1 MNIITNPL
9 YMYALMFLVA
19 AVVYEFGWS
28 TFYPDLTSD
37 LLCFIAFTIFIAIF
51 LGYLYGHLSLN
62 DKKNN
67 CLQIV
72 NVNKICIIFLGIFF
86 GMICEA
92 IYSGGFPLFS
102 PGTIIYAEFGI
113 PTFHVIW
120 MALKDFFVLT
130 TYMMYLKNHRK
141 IILLLCILALV
152 LDFFIVNRA
161 DFLYL
166 SMAMFIIYVME
177 RRVAIFSVKKSI
189 LLAIACLGIFYIFGV
204 LGNYRSVVAFSGE
217 YSNDFILSVGQASN
231 NFKNSIIPG
240 EFFWSYLYISS
251 PLANFQH
258 TIDMNNPDIDY
269 LLSLRDVI
277 SVLGYSVVPDFL
289 SKRLMPWI
297 GYDNV
302 QTELLVDNLTVCT
315 MYNQAYLFGGYI
327 GCILQFLF
335 LVLFFFGIKFLCRKN
350 TDLQIISNAVLV
362 VMGGFSIFNN
372 MLVFSGWIGQ
382 LLFLIIISHNKFFYR
397 LLFA

>member
-28 TFYPDLTSD
+28 TFYPDLTSG

-51 LGYLYGHLSLN
+51 LGYLYGHLNLN

-72 NVNKICIIFLGIFF
+72 NVNKICIIFLGIFG

-102 PGTIIYAEFGI
+102 PGTVIYAEFGI

-152 LDFFIVNRA
+152 LDLFIVNRA

-189 LLAIACLGIFYIFGV
+189 LLAIACLSIFYIFGV
-204 LGNYRSVVAFSGE
+204 LGNYRSVVAFGGE

-277 SVLGYSVVPDFL
+277 SALGDSVVPDFL

-335 LVLFFFGIKFLCRKN
+335 LVLFFFLIKILCRKN

-362 VMGGFSIFNN
+362 VMGAFSIFNN

-382 LLFLIIISHNKFFYR
+382 LLFLIIVSHNKFFYR

>member
-9 YMYALMFLVA
+9 YMYALMFFIAIVI
-19 AVVYEFGWS
+19 YEFGWS
-28 TFYPDLTSD
+28 TFYPNLTID
-37 LLCFIAFTIFIAIF
+37 TLCFIIFTIFIAISF
-51 LGYLYGHLSLN
+51 GYLYGHLDSN
-62 DKKNN
+62 NKKIN
-67 CLQIV
+67 CMQTIKIY
-72 NVNKICIIFLGIFF
+72 KICIIFSGIFF

-102 PGTIIYAEFGI
+102 PGTVIYAEFGI

-130 TYMMYLKNHRK
+130 TYMIYLKGRRK
-141 IILLLCILALV
+141 VILLICVMTLF
-152 LDFFIVNRA
+152 LDFLIVNRA

-166 SMAMFIIYVME
+166 LMAMLIIYVME
-177 RRVAIFSVKKSI
+177 RKVAIFNVKKSV
-189 LLAIACLGIFYIFGV
+189 LLAIACLFIFYIFGV
-204 LGNYRSVVAFSGE
+204 LGNYRSVVAFGGE

-231 NFKNSIIPG
+231 NFKDSIIPG

-258 TIDMNNPDIDY
+258 TIDMNNPNVDY
-269 LLSLRDVI
+269 LLSLRDLI

-289 SKRLMPWI
+289 SKRLMPWM

-302 QTELLVDNLTVCT
+302 ETELLVDNLNVCT
-315 MYNQAYLFGGYI
+315 MYNQSYLFMGYI
-327 GCILQFLF
+327 GCILQFLS
-335 LVLFFFGIKFLCRKN
+335 LVLFFFLIKFFCRKN

-362 VMGGFSIFNN
+362 VMGAFSIFNN

-382 LLFLIIISHNKFFYR
+382 LLFLIIVSRNKFFYR
-397 LLFA
+397 FLFS